1 MKPIRVLQLG
11 GEDWSQTLR
20 IPAGVQ
26 WYFNDLAQLKVKKMR
41 FELLIIADQLEMT
54 PVEWEQLHAKVDP
67 YNVVFLPGAAGD
79 ELQQYFLART
89 QARLLKSDRQAFV
102 SAIPQYYYVGQQG
115 IGIGPDA
122 FSVSPNYQGSQRW
135 QDSAALALT
144 VDSDDWQPLAN
155 LRTNLFVDPD
165 RQLTVWP
172 VFQHDAN
179 VEIRYRFVLVY
190 GSERQTYEFSEAQ
203 LQKPQVIPTSITARN
218 QFLSVIVF
226 AKGNG
231 QMTLGNLE
239 LRWARYGL
247 GTFINGGQAWQDLE
261 SRDEVQFFFNPGD
274 LRPPLCVYFAGYHS
288 KKSFEG
294 YFMMKKM
301 KVPYL
306 LITDSRLEG
315 GAFYT
320 GPFFN
325 QAVPKIIDQ
334 HLQLLGFDHTQLV
347 MSGISMG
354 TYGAIKFGLRQKAH
368 AVIAAK
374 PLVHLGTIAQ
384 RSRLARP
391 DEFGTSFDLAR
402 ELIAAP
408 NELDETSLR
417 QLDQKIID
425 ALIHED
431 ASETSLNLAYMFDD
445 DYDPNALAVL
455 KKHLLGRA
463 RQINYYGLP
472 GRHNDD
478 SSGMIKWFL
487 RQYARVLK
495 EDFGR

>member
-1 MKPIRVLQLG
+1 M
-11 GEDWSQTLR
+11 
-20 IPAGVQ
+20 
-26 WYFNDLAQLKVKKMR
+26 N
-41 FELLIIADQLEMT
+41 
-54 PVEWEQLHAKVDP
+54 
-67 YNVVFLPGAAGD
+67 
-79 ELQQYFLART
+79 
-89 QARLLKSDRQAFV
+89 
-102 SAIPQYYYVGQQG
+102 
-115 IGIGPDA
+115 A

-179 VEIRYRFVLVY
+179 VEICYRFVLVY

-203 LQKPQVIPTSITARN
+203 LQKPQVIPTPITARN
-218 QFLSVIVF
+218 QFLSAIVF
-226 AKGNG
+226 AKGHG
-231 QMTLGNLE
+231 QITLGNLE

-487 RQYARVLK
+487 RQYERVLK